1 MEIPTENSVPQNEMP
16 IPMAV
21 PLNNSVVEEVKDKR
35 PLYLYGVIALVVYS
49 ALVFLDPKSVKS
61 VTSLFGGSTAIL
73 MAVGLIMA
81 SVFAFY
87 FSAKFLKIKNNNLKK
102 AFFIAVSMLAIKTVI
117 VFVFSKLIYGGSSGN
132 ISNFSNLAVGIVA
145 GFIFGILIIRWTHAV
160 SLGRSFMV
168 WVVAQI
174 LSSIVVAILGV
185 ALAAMLFSGF
195 N

>member
-1 MEIPTENSVPQNEMP
+1 
-16 IPMAV
+16 MAV

-35 PLYLYGVIALVVYS
+35 PLYLYGAIALVVYS
-49 ALVFLDPKSVKS
+49 ALVFLDPNSIKS

-87 FSAKFLKIKNNNLKK
+87 FSAKFLKIKNNNLEK
-102 AFFIAVSMLAIKTVI
+102 AFFVAVSMLAIKTII
-117 VFVFSKLIYGGSSGN
+117 VFIFSKLISGGNSDSIN
-132 ISNFSNLAVGIVA
+132 NFSNLAVGMVA
-145 GFIFGILIIRWTHAV
+145 GFISGILIIRWTYAV

>member
-1 MEIPTENSVPQNEMP
+1 MEIPTENNVPQNEMP

-35 PLYLYGVIALVVYS
+35 PLYLYGAIALVVYS
-49 ALVFLDPKSVKS
+49 ALVFLDPKNVKTITSVM
-61 VTSLFGGSTAIL
+61 GGSTAIL
-73 MAVGLIMA
+73 MALGLIIA

-87 FSAKFLKIKNNNLKK
+87 FSAKFLKIKNNNLEK

-132 ISNFSNLAVGIVA
+132 ISNFSNLAVGMVA

-160 SLGRSFMV
+160 SLGRSFVV